1 MRLLSYEPFTCLC
14 NEIADKY
21 FRIPTG
27 PGTHQ
32 FLIDFTGSPDL
43 QTFPAFWKL
52 DVYLLV
58 PLIARLL

>member
-1 MRLLSYEPFTCLC
+1 METRGGLSNT
-14 NEIADKY
+14 EIMGK
-21 FRIPTG
+21 FQIPTG

-32 FLIDFTGSPDL
+32 FLINFTGSLDL

>member
-1 MRLLSYEPFTCLC
+1 MWLLSYELFTCLC
-14 NEIADKY
+14 NEIAVKY

-32 FLIDFTGSPDL
+32 FLIDFTGSLDL
-43 QTFPAFWKL
+43 QTLPAFWKS

-58 PLIARLL
+58 LLIARLL